1 MSCVALDS
9 KVDLSKLKL
18 DVYDFLGIILP
29 GLVVVAEGW
38 ILLRGWE
45 AFIQS
50 MSHISGTSLTLLLV
64 FAFGVGHLVQ
74 ELADAAIRWSM
85 GPRYLCR
92 ARDNY
97 WRGEESESAKKAIRK
112 ELGHEPTNVDEA
124 YDFCLTKVR
133 GHFDKRDIF
142 LATSDLSRSF
152 VAMGFLA
159 LIPAAKIVFW
169 DIGKPLRQ
177 SLEIA
182 GVETALLAVIVTLA
196 WRRMMRFRALADV
209 TVFRVYIAVESDYQ
223 LNKEAHEHSQ

>member
-1 MSCVALDS
+1 
-9 KVDLSKLKL
+9 VDLSKLKL

-29 GLVVVAEGW
+29 GLVAVAEGW
-38 ILLRGWE
+38 VFLRGWD
-45 AFIQS
+45 AFIGS

-74 ELADAAIRWSM
+74 ELADTAVRWAK

-97 WRGEESESAKKAIRK
+97 WRGQESEPVKKTIRK
-112 ELGHEPTNVDEA
+112 ELGHEPANVDEA

-142 LATSDLSRSF
+142 LATSDLSRSL
-152 VAMGFLA
+152 VAMSFLA
-159 LIPAAKIVFW
+159 VIPAAKIAFW
-169 DIGKPLRQ
+169 GIAKPLKL

-182 GVETALLAVIVTLA
+182 GVEVALLAVIVTLA
-196 WRRMMRFRALADV
+196 WRRMTRFRALADI
-209 TVFRVYIAVESDYQ
+209 TVFRVYPAV
-223 LNKEAHEHSQ
+223 ACEHKAEQNHPKHKTE

>member
-1 MSCVALDS
+1 MDF
-9 KVDLSKLKL
+9 SKLKL

-29 GLVVVAEGW
+29 GLVAVAEGW
-38 ILLRGWE
+38 IFLRGWD

-74 ELADAAIRWSM
+74 ELAEAVIRLAK

-97 WRGEESESAKKAIRK
+97 WLSKESESAKKAIRK
-112 ELGHEPTNVDEA
+112 ELGHEPNNVDEA
-124 YDFCLTKVR
+124 YDFCLTKIQ
-133 GHFDKRDIF
+133 GHFEKRDIF
-142 LATSDLSRSF
+142 VATADLSRSF

-159 LIPAAKIVFW
+159 LIPAAKIAFW
-169 DIGKPLRQ
+169 DIGKPLTL

-182 GVETALLAVIVTLA
+182 VGEAALLAVIVALA
-196 WRRMMRFRALADV
+196 WRRMMRFRALADI
-209 TVFRVYIAVESDYQ
+209 TVFRVYPAVSGERNSESKHARHDG
-223 LNKEAHEHSQ
+223 

>member
-1 MSCVALDS
+1 M
-9 KVDLSKLKL
+9 DLSKLKL

-29 GLVVVAEGW
+29 GLVGVAEGW
-38 ILLRGWE
+38 ILLRGWD

-74 ELADAAIRWSM
+74 ELADTAIRWAKGS
-85 GPRYLCR
+85 RYLCR

-97 WRGEESESAKKAIRK
+97 WRGEESEPVKKALRK
-112 ELGHEPTNVDEA
+112 ELGHEPANVDEA

-152 VAMGFLA
+152 VAMSFLA
-159 LIPAAKIVFW
+159 VIPAAKIAFW
-169 DIGKPLRQ
+169 DIAKPLTK

-182 GVETALLAVIVTLA
+182 GMEIALLAVFVTLS
-196 WRRMMRFRALADV
+196 WRRMMRFRSLADI
-209 TVFRVYIAVESDYQ
+209 TVFRVYPAVASERNSESKHASHDG
-223 LNKEAHEHSQ
+223 

>member
-1 MSCVALDS
+1 
-9 KVDLSKLKL
+9 VDLSKLKL

-29 GLVVVAEGW
+29 GLVAVAEGW
-38 ILLRGWE
+38 ILLRGWD

-50 MSHISGTSLTLLLV
+50 ISHISGSSLTLLLV
-64 FAFGVGHLVQ
+64 FVFGVGHLVQ
-74 ELADAAIRWSM
+74 ELAEAVIRLAK

-97 WRGEESESAKKAIRK
+97 WRGEESEPVKKAIRK

-124 YDFCLTKVR
+124 YDFCLTKIS

-142 LATSDLSRSF
+142 IATSDLSRSF

-159 LIPAAKIVFW
+159 AIPAAKIAFW
-169 DIGKPLRQ
+169 GIAKPLKL

-182 GVETALLAVIVTLA
+182 GMEVALLVVIVILA
-196 WRRMMRFRALADV
+196 WRRMMRFRALADI
-209 TVFRVYIAVESDYQ
+209 TVFRVYSAVASER
-223 LNKEAHEHSQ
+223 NPEPKHTGR